1 MSALF
6 LGMPD
11 RARKDP
17 PGITTMV
24 ASMHAGGEVHEV
36 SHKLPRR
43 GLGFRVQGLGFR
55 VLWCRGLLHRRGIG
69 VNIASNSQYQPCR
82 HDACNAQAWD
92 ITDVRLASA
101 SR

>member
-6 LGMPD
+6 LGIPD

-36 SHKLPRR
+36 SHKLPSIC
-43 GLGFRVQGLGFR
+43 G
-55 VLWCRGLLHRRGIG
+55 LWCRGLVHGRGIG
-69 VNIASNSQYQPCR
+69 VNIASNSQYQQCR